1 MGKQDRFTDEFIA
14 PVDGT
19 CLFGATLRYKA
30 GASATA
36 RMRGRPVLSGT
47 TKTRGSLGEISA
59 THVSLA
65 TALWLQPMVP
75 LAQGDTVELLGYFR
89 VADGYFAAD
98 HTSFWGTKI
107 G

>member
-36 RMRGRPVLSGT
+36 RMRLRLC
-47 TKTRGSLGEISA
+47 
-59 THVSLA
+59 
-65 TALWLQPMVP
+65 
-75 LAQGDTVELLGYFR
+75 
-89 VADGYFAAD
+89 
-98 HTSFWGTKI
+98 
-107 G
+107 

>member
-1 MGKQDRFTDEFIA
+1 M
-14 PVDGT
+14 
-19 CLFGATLRYKA
+19 LN
-30 GASATA
+30 
-36 RMRGRPVLSGT
+36 GT